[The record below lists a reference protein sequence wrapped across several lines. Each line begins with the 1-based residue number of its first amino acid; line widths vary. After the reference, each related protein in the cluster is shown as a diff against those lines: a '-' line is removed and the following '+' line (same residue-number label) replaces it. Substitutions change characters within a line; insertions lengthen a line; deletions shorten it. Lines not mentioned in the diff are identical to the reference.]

1 MGRYNM
7 KAGVDGENEGEDGG
21 ENDNEYGQYGDED
34 YGSDFEPEPVEF
46 LQDKAQLKKQPLE

>member
-7 KAGVDGENEGEDGG
+7 KAGVDGENEGEDAEN

-46 LQDKAQLKKQPLE
+46 LQDKANPKNKPL